1 MCSIVRVCRHA
12 WNERFEWKRKK
23 ECELVKA
30 SVMMC
35 HHHLFWTNLYAI
47 HQRASFCCWGCGGRR
62 RRRWRRERERV
73 FAHLQWVKRC
83 ASVCFF
89 IICHILR
96 IVFGFCMLR
105 HSRIASRSHTKITV
119 ECRISFEFKY
129 DVRLLVEK
137 LLRMHV
143 CPWIIRRE
151 CAIWSKSSYWNGK
164 SKCDKCITGKKKKRK
179 NRHTLCLY
187 IWWNEGTWQI

>member
-1 MCSIVRVCRHA
+1 MCAIVRVRRHA
-12 WNERFEWKRKK
+12 WNERFEWARKK
-23 ECELVKA
+23 ECEWVKA

-47 HQRASFCCWGCGGRR
+47 HQRASFCCWGCRRRGR

-105 HSRIASRSHTKITV
+105 HSRIASRSHTENHCWMSYFIRIQIWCPVVSWEIIAYACVPMNYQARVCDMV
-119 ECRISFEFKY
+119 EIVILER
-129 DVRLLVEK
+129 
-137 LLRMHV
+137 
-143 CPWIIRRE
+143 
-151 CAIWSKSSYWNGK
+151 
-164 SKCDKCITGKKKKRK
+164 KK
-179 NRHTLCLY
+179 
-187 IWWNEGTWQI
+187 